1 MRSDVVTREMN
12 IGAGSM
18 EGELKGSI
26 STRVLSNDQ
35 GAGQ

>member
-1 MRSDVVTREMN
+1 MRSDAVTREMN

-18 EGELKGSI
+18 EGELNRSI
-26 STRVLSNDQ
+26 STRILSNDQ